1 MGSEQGVHTV
11 IRYMI
16 HIIYVYHTFIKLKS
30 SLFRGNMLGERVAK
44 ARKNAK
50 MSQRELAEKMG
61 SRYDQTV
68 ISRVETGKSGLQR
81 DGLSE
86 VARILGVSVD
96 YLLGMTEDP
105 RPPDDIEQSSGLVV
119 IDKAKFAE
127 IPEVAAIVGSVK
139 EVPQVAATVGS
150 VMYEYDETEVG
161 KVLVSW
167 KWLEENG
174 VDPEKCHLVRVGTDY
189 MEPTLP
195 KDSKILIDLSR
206 TEFQSNGI
214 YVMELRWKH
223 RGKLQSALVARRV
236 VWDEMSKD
244 WSYLPDERGSPTGY
258 PRSFEAPPR
267 VIGKVMW
274 KGNPF

>member
-1 MGSEQGVHTV
+1 
-11 IRYMI
+11 
-16 HIIYVYHTFIKLKS
+16 
-30 SLFRGNMLGERVAK
+30 
-44 ARKNAK
+44 

-81 DGLSE
+81 DGLCE

-127 IPEVAAIVGSVK
+127 IPEVAA
-139 EVPQVAATVGS
+139 TVGS
-150 VMYEYDETEVG
+150 IMYEYDETEVG

-167 KWLEENG
+167 EWLQQNG
-174 VDPEKCHLVRVGTDY
+174 VDPERCHLVRVGTDY

-195 KDSKILIDLSR
+195 KGFKILIDLSR

-214 YVMELRWKH
+214 YVMELQWKY

-244 WSYLPDERGSPTGY
+244 WSYLPDEKGSPTGY
-258 PRSFEAPPR
+258 PRSFEAPPK

-274 KGNPF
+274 TGKPF